1 MFTFASILV
10 KLNQVYLS
18 LGSNVGNRTA
28 MLQEAISLLSEVGE
42 VEQISSFY
50 ETAAWG
56 KTEQP
61 AFLNLVL
68 LMQTNLRAINFMQEL
83 IAIESRMGR
92 IRNEK
97 WEARMIDIDILFFN
111 HEVINEKHLHVPH
124 PFLQQRKFVLE
135 PLAEIAPHFV
145 HPVLKLEVLQLLK
158 NCADTL
164 SVNRLAHA

>member
-1 MFTFASILV
+1 MFTFASIVV

-18 LGSNVGNRTA
+18 LGSNVGDRTA
-28 MLQEAISLLSEVGE
+28 MLHEAITLLNRVGE
-42 VEQISSFY
+42 VNQISSVY

-68 LMQTNLRAINFMQEL
+68 LMQTKLSAINFMQQL
-83 IAIESRMGR
+83 IAIETGMGR

-111 HEVINEKHLHVPH
+111 NEVINEKELQVPH

-135 PLAEIAPHFV
+135 PLAEIAPRFV
-145 HPVLKLEVLQLLK
+145 HPVLKLEVLQLLN
-158 NCADTL
+158 NCTDNL
-164 SVNRLAHA
+164 PVNRLAHA

>member
-158 NCADTL
+158 NCSDTL
-164 SVNRLAHA
+164 FVNRLVHA